1 MFFLYK
7 IIECALHEIAGK
19 LDLGS
24 KVYILNH
31 YTAGVILFGK
41 RNDEEALF
49 VKGNKYIYIFQYKY
63 ICILHCVNALLT
75 GQL

>member
-31 YTAGVILFGK
+31 YTASVILFGK
-41 RNDEEALF
+41 REMMRRHCLSKVINTYTYFNINIF
-49 VKGNKYIYIFQYKY
+49 VFYIVLML
-63 ICILHCVNALLT
+63 C
-75 GQL
+75 